1 MTLVSGVEGTGG
13 LEVVGGSPGLEV
25 GSGSGFGVGL
35 GVGVGVGVGSG
46 VGVGFGQTVITA
58 AAWSQP
64 SSSTPFKRQRLQ
76 LMNPILQKLLE
87 HFFPGSTSDPIISGA
102 SISRVTLQFPY
113 PVSPSS
119 VLCLSNV

>member
-1 MTLVSGVEGTGG
+1 MTLDSDVEGAGG

-35 GVGVGVGVGSG
+35 GVGVGSGVGVG

-64 SSSTPFKRQRLQ
+64 SSFMPFK
-76 LMNPILQKLLE
+76 K
-87 HFFPGSTSDPIISGA
+87 
-102 SISRVTLQFPY
+102 
-113 PVSPSS
+113 
-119 VLCLSNV
+119 